1 MKKLTT
7 LIVFILLLSTSL
19 FSQIPQI
26 GTEFGIATGSDSTF
40 ALAGAW
46 DSEKYLVI
54 MRRELSTGGAEIV
67 GQFLSK
73 ADNSLIGNPIVLGT
87 TNISVIDF
95 DLGIPQVA
103 FDGNRFLVVWTDGQN
118 GGIKYRFIDA
128 TTFQLSNL
136 YSDPT
141 LPCYLTGVSILHY
154 NPSLNKYFLPFLISS
169 GNNYYLA
176 GIFIRPDG
184 FMENSFQLTSL
195 PVRREITLAY
205 GNSKYLVGFVKE
217 IGDYDK
223 EVWGQLISESGY
235 PIGSSFLID
244 GSPEPSDNPLFLVF
258 DGTKFICFFPDEE
271 STGWKIYAKFVNLDG
286 TVQNLRIF
294 VTANAYLLPFATV
307 NGNELL
313 FTCTGLTVDNSIFPP
328 IRTNVIGKFFDLSL
342 NPKSNEFIVY
352 DTLGGKNPMGNFAVY
367 GGGKYLVFTTRGKFL
382 FQPDYTIVFT
392 DGDAYGVTI
401 SSITKVEDES
411 TRPFE
416 FSLEQN
422 FPNPFNPVTK
432 IKYSIPQESFVT
444 IALYDLLGK
453 EIRKLVNE
461 NKSPGNYEIEVDASG
476 LPSGVYFYK
485 MQAGNFI
492 ETRKMVLV
500 K

>member
-1 MKKLTT
+1 
-7 LIVFILLLSTSL
+7 
-19 FSQIPQI
+19 
-26 GTEFGIATGSDSTF
+26 
-40 ALAGAW
+40 
-46 DSEKYLVI
+46 
-54 MRRELSTGGAEIV
+54 
-67 GQFLSK
+67 
-73 ADNSLIGNPIVLGT
+73 
-87 TNISVIDF
+87 
-95 DLGIPQVA
+95 
-103 FDGNRFLVVWTDGQN
+103 
-118 GGIKYRFIDA
+118 
-128 TTFQLSNL
+128 
-136 YSDPT
+136 
-141 LPCYLTGVSILHY
+141 
-154 NPSLNKYFLPFLISS
+154 
-169 GNNYYLA
+169 
-176 GIFIRPDG
+176 
-184 FMENSFQLTSL
+184 MENSFQLTSL
-195 PVRREITLAY
+195 PVRKEITLAY

-223 EVWGQLISESGY
+223 EVWGQLVSESGY

-271 STGWKIYAKFVNLDG
+271 STGWKIYARFVNLDG
-286 TVQNLRIF
+286 TVQNQRIF
-294 VTANAYLLPFATV
+294 ITANAHLNPYAGV

-328 IRTNVIGKFFDLSL
+328 SIRTNVIGKFFDLSL

-352 DTLGGKNPMGNFAVY
+352 DTLGGKNPMGNFVAY
-367 GGGKYLVFTTRGKFL
+367 GNGKYFVFTTRVTIQFL
-382 FQPDYTIVFT
+382 PPNMDILFT
-392 DGDAYGVTI
+392 NGDAYGVTI
-401 SSITKVEDES
+401 SSITKVEDEL
-411 TRPFE
+411 TRPFA

-444 IALYDLLGK
+444 IALYDILGK

-461 NKSPGNYEIEVDASG
+461 NKSSGNYEIEVNASG